1 MKGDYFQADEGR
13 GHYSMGT
20 MGTKAQRVNSVG
32 D

>member
-1 MKGDYFQADEGR
+1 MKADYFQADEGR

-20 MGTKAQRVNSVG
+20 MGTRAQRVTVVG